1 VDNWGFDTITSP
13 IEFQPADEFR
23 FMGNEV
29 NTYTVESVEKDDDNQ
44 TIKVTFSK
52 HLPISSSY
60 QVAGTNATLQW
71 DWFNVRR
78 YTDSSDYVI
87 FQAVK
92 PAGASGTS
100 LIKPQY
106 VVDELDKGVNEIIV
120 DLTERGLI
128 S

>member
-1 VDNWGFDTITSP
+1 
-13 IEFQPADEFR
+13 
-23 FMGNEV
+23 MEV
-29 NTYTVESVEKDDDNQ
+29 EE
-44 TIKVTFSK
+44 TIKVTFYRN

-60 QVAGTNATLQW
+60 QIAGSDATLQW

-78 YTDSSDYVI
+78 YTDDGDYVI

-100 LIKPQY
+100 IIKPQY
-106 VVDELDKGVNEIIV
+106 VVDELDKGVNEIIL
-120 DLTERGLI
+120 DLTEKGLI